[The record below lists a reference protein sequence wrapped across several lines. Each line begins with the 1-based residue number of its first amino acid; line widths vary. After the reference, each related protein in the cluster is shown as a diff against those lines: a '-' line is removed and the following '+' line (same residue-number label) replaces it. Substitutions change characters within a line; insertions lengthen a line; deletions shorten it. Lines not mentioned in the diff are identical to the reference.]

1 MKSDVLGLSLS
12 YQPTLIRF
20 NLTDSGKIV
29 FSDLQMRQYLVKLS
43 SLQMKQWPIV
53 FFEKVPLVKYL
64 LGTGQL
70 SFLKVNCLP

>member
-43 SLQMKQWPIV
+43 SLQMKQWQIV
-53 FFEKVPLVKYL
+53 FLEK
-64 LGTGQL
+64 
-70 SFLKVNCLP
+70 

>member
-20 NLTDSGKIV
+20 NLTDSRGKIV

-43 SLQMKQWPIV
+43 SLQMKQWQIV
-53 FFEKVPLVKYL
+53 FLEK
-64 LGTGQL
+64 
-70 SFLKVNCLP
+70 

>member
-1 MKSDVLGLSLS
+1 MKLDVLGLSLP

-43 SLQMKQWPIV
+43 SLQMKQWQIV
-53 FFEKVPLVKYL
+53 FLEK
-64 LGTGQL
+64 
-70 SFLKVNCLP
+70 